1 MGPSRIQQQDMHEP
15 SIPSAEP
22 SATTLP
28 AAPPLRPSQ
37 LPARVGVL
45 ALLWWVVAGGTAASW
60 IVGIPAIV
68 AAALLARPAP
78 DAGWRLS
85 LPGAL
90 RFTTFFLRE
99 SLRGGVDVARRVS
112 APRPRI
118 APGLLHYH
126 WRLPSGSPARA
137 LFALCA
143 GLLPGTLVANVSEQ
157 ALLIHA
163 LDMGAPV
170 GDDLAAL
177 EQRVAGLFS
186 LELSAPEPGHG

>member
-1 MGPSRIQQQDMHEP
+1 MHA
-15 SIPSAEP
+15 SSNLSADP
-22 SATTLP
+22 ATAASA
-28 AAPPLRPSQ
+28 RPSQ
-37 LPARVGVL
+37 WIGRLAAL
-45 ALLWWVVAGGTAASW
+45 ALLWWVVAGGTASSW
-60 IVGIPAIV
+60 IVGVPTIA
-68 AAALLARPAP
+68 AAALLAPRAP
-78 DAGWRLS
+78 RGPWRLS

-177 EQRVAGLFS
+177 EQRIASLFS